1 MARQPADHVAR
12 ILLSNVAWWFELA
25 GGEQE
30 MLAGLASW
38 HGALFRWIERDLTE
52 HGPREWPE
60 LRELIAA
67 EPFSDPARTL
77 VDDAPVPVAPDLEEL
92 RRAVTQTARA
102 LAQRETLRVL
112 GRPV

>member
-1 MARQPADHVAR
+1 
-12 ILLSNVAWWFELA
+12 
-25 GGEQE
+25 

-60 LRELIAA
+60 LRELISG
-67 EPFSDPARTL
+67 EPFSAQARTL
-77 VDDAPVPVAPDLEEL
+77 VDDAPVPLAPDLDEL
-92 RRAVTQTARA
+92 RRAVTQTSRA

-112 GRPV
+112 GRPA